1 MIESLPQFGQDKDL
15 LRLDSTRLFLL
26 LQSKLLNFFNTQ
38 SLSIVVCPNALDKA
52 SIWDSF
58 SFISSLYFF
67 MLTAFSNANEA
78 FSKNCFFHCW
88 TDFGS
93 ISYLDASSFIVVLP
107 SKSSKI
113 AFVLNSGEKILK
125 LLTHKISQLN
135 LNINSRTDKTRCKN
149 NEDFSNLNRFEN
161 EIVQKSVLIC
171 GGIIHKRK

>member
-15 LRLDSTRLFLL
+15 LSLDSTRLFLL
-26 LQSKLLNFFNTQ
+26 FKSKLFTSHKNTFLREPCVNFFNTQ

-88 TDFGS
+88 IDFGS
-93 ISYLDASSFIVVLP
+93 MPYLDASSFIVVLP
-107 SKSSKI
+107 SKSSKTT
-113 AFVLNSGEKILK
+113 FVLNSGEKILK
-125 LLTHKISQLN
+125 FLTHKPPN
-135 LNINSRTDKTRCKN
+135 
-149 NEDFSNLNRFEN
+149 
-161 EIVQKSVLIC
+161 
-171 GGIIHKRK
+171 